1 MLVIPDGFLV
11 PLKTKGSISFM
22 DVSSTPYQGPY
33 TVTRKSGGDWF
44 YHRVLWQDMDGDGD
58 LDIVTCRAR
67 EPAVPIIFGKEKVSF
82 SKTCV
87 KRPLKKDKTNVLMT
101 TGTLI

>member
-1 MLVIPDGFLV
+1 
-11 PLKTKGSISFM
+11 M

-58 LDIVTCRAR
+58 LDIITCRAR
-67 EPAVPIIFGKEKVSF
+67 EPAVPIIFGKEKGSYC
-82 SKTCV
+82 KTCV
-87 KRPLKKDKTNVLMT
+87 KRPLKIDKTNVLMT
-101 TGTLI
+101 TGSLIKVESIAECSLWSILQYF